1 MRQRKILKK
10 IQKYFDT
17 APKLE
22 KIFYKCMIILPV
34 DFSIKLLYTVYYIDY
49 FKYLVGVRV
58 MEGFQQAVAEK
69 QDGNIRLSWHGE
81 NLGEVKIYQAE
92 DPDFQETADTLVGST
107 NEESYMVSMAAGTR
121 PYFLLVGENG
131 ARIRIAERVI
141 PMDGLVNFSDVGGYL
156 TEDGHRTKWGK
167 LLRSAA
173 HDNISENDMA
183 FLQKIGLKT
192 VVDYRSGYE
201 VNGHPDKQIAGV
213 AYQALRPFEDS
224 NATNILDL
232 AQFEHTSVEEAVR
245 MLTTIN
251 RTLAS
256 HPHCNEVYRQLV
268 LIALKQEQVPVVQ
281 HCTAGKDRV
290 GVGSATLLMALGV
303 PRDVIMQDYL
313 LSNYN
318 RLSVDKLTEGATGEK
333 MEIPPEQL
341 KLFEALTKVHEEY
354 LGAFFDEVDTHWGG
368 TEGYLKNALGL
379 TDEQLA
385 KMREL
390 YLEQM

>member
-1 MRQRKILKK
+1 
-10 IQKYFDT
+10 
-17 APKLE
+17 
-22 KIFYKCMIILPV
+22 
-34 DFSIKLLYTVYYIDY
+34 
-49 FKYLVGVRV
+49 
-58 MEGFQQAVAEK
+58 MEGFQQAAAEQ

-81 NLGEVKIYQAE
+81 NLGEVKIYRAE
-92 DPDFQETADTLVGST
+92 DPDFQETADTLLGST
-107 NEESYMVSMAAGTR
+107 NEENYIVPVVAGTR

-141 PMDGLVNFSDVGGYL
+141 QMEGLVNFRDLGGYL
-156 TEDGHRTKWGK
+156 TIDGRRTKWGK

-173 HDNISENDMA
+173 HDNISDHDVA

-192 VVDYRSGYE
+192 VVDYRSSYE
-201 VNGHPDKQIAGV
+201 VNGHPDRQIAGV
-213 AYQALRPFEDS
+213 TYQALRPFEDS

-232 AQFEHTSVEEAVR
+232 AQFEHTSVEEAIR

-251 RTLAS
+251 RTLAG

-268 LIALKQEQVPVVQ
+268 LIALEPEQVPVVQ

-290 GVGSATLLMALGV
+290 GVGAATLLMALGV

-318 RLSVDKLTEGATGEK
+318 RLSVNKLTEGAAGEK
-333 MEIPPEQL
+333 IEIPPEQL

-354 LGAFFDEVDTHWGG
+354 LAAFFDEVDTRWGG
-368 TEGYLKNALGL
+368 TERYLKNALGL
-379 TDEQLA
+379 TDAQLIR
-385 KMREL
+385 MREL